1 MIQRVQSIWLFLA
14 ALFTAAS
21 FKFSFFSG
29 NKLNTTTNVKEWIE
43 FIASQNSIVMI
54 LAVAIAIASL
64 ISIFIYKDRKRQMLI
79 TLVTA
84 IVAIIQIALY
94 FNSKSAFTEASLNLG
109 SLFSF
114 ATPIL
119 LFLAAKAIYS
129 DEKMVKNADRL
140 R

>member
-14 ALFTAAS
+14 ALFIAAT

-29 NKLNTTTNVKEWIE
+29 NKINATTNAKEWIE

-54 LAVAIAIASL
+54 LAVAISIASL
-64 ISIFIYKDRKRQMLI
+64 ITIFMYNDRKRQMLI
-79 TLVTA
+79 TMVTA

-94 FNSKSAFTEASLNLG
+94 FNSKSSFTEASLNLG

-114 ATPIL
+114 VVPVF
-119 LFLAAKAIYS
+119 LFLAAKAIYT